1 MTDLLKHVKPTKD
14 CELCDNYD
22 TGYTCIACEGDQVKE
37 KYPKAFTNDEG
48 VWELMEKT
56 MTEQT
61 DKLKLEV
68 EKERDTKKYTI
79 EEIKDAVIV
88 VTDRQRVADEVIAI
102 LDTEL

>member
-1 MTDLLKHVKPTKD
+1 
-14 CELCDNYD
+14 
-22 TGYTCIACEGDQVKE
+22 
-37 KYPKAFTNDEG
+37 
-48 VWELMEKT
+48 

-68 EKERDTKKYTI
+68 EIKRNTKKYTV

-88 VTDRQRVADEVIAI
+88 VTDRQRVADEVIAV

>member
-1 MTDLLKHVKPTKD
+1 
-14 CELCDNYD
+14 
-22 TGYTCIACEGDQVKE
+22 
-37 KYPKAFTNDEG
+37 
-48 VWELMEKT
+48 

-68 EKERDTKKYTI
+68 EKERDTKKYTV

-88 VTDRQRVADEVIAI
+88 VTDRQRVADEVIAV